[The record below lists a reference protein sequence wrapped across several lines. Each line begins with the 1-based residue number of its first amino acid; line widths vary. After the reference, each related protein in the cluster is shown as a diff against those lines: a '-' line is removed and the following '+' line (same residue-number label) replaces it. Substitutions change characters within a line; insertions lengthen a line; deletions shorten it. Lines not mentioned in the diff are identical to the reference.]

1 MSENIEEVGVELEKV
16 EEEEAVKKVEELD
29 QKIREAV
36 REAIKEVFEDLLAP
50 DSKEEKE
57 EKSIKLETEKEELPK
72 CPRNLSWLQKMF
84 EIFPEEILKNSKL
97 WKYRKC
103 LEKEANE

>member
-36 REAIKEVFEDLLAP
+36 REAIKEVFNELI
-50 DSKEEKE
+50 EEKKGEQIGMETKTE
-57 EKSIKLETEKEELPK
+57 EVPK
-72 CPRNLSWLQKMF
+72 CPRNLSWLRKMF
-84 EIFPEEILKNSKL
+84 EIFPEEILRNSKL